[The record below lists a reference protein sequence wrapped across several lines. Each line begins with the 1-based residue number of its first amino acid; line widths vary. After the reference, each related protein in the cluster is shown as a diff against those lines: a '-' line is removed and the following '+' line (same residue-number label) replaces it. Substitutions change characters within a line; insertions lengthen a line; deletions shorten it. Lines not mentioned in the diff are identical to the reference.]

1 MADSQNSASKVPSIQ
16 ASTPG
21 SLKRAPDL
29 KQEPRRSKRK
39 RRVGFWLLMG
49 SLVLIGLSLS
59 SLLQPRRENSTTSSI
74 PSISAG
80 DNLLNSDRSLADVE
94 REANRLIDEGRPK
107 DALTLLQGVPGAE
120 QKREQTIG
128 VLMERA
134 NQAYPERLELAI
146 YILENVPSNSPQYNT
161 AQEYLQ
167 TWRTQYDQLE
177 AARFALRNGD
187 VAEAARQLEGLKGTE
202 VEGTSAYQGIQQS
215 IQSNTAKPRGQ

>member
-1 MADSQNSASKVPSIQ
+1 MADSQNSASKVPPIQ
-16 ASTPG
+16 ASTPS

-49 SLVLIGLSLS
+49 SLALIGLSLT
-59 SLLQPRRENSTTSSI
+59 SLLPTRENSTTSNV

-107 DALTLLQGVPGAE
+107 DALTLLQGVPGSE

-177 AARFALRNGD
+177 AARFALRNED
-187 VAEAARQLEGLKGTE
+187 VAEADRQLEGLKGTE
-202 VEGTSAYQGIQQS
+202 VEGTSAYREIQQS